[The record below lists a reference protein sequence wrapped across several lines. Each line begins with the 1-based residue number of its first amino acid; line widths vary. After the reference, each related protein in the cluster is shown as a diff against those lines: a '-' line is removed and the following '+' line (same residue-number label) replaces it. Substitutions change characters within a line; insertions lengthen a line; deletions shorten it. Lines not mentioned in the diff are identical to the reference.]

1 MGINSLNSLVK
12 RHAANAYFELPI
24 TKLAGKRIAI
34 DAYNWMYTYI
44 AIARKKVITYTDVT
58 VAEPD
63 VSEIRREWFAAAIDF
78 ILQLL
83 VDGITP
89 IFVFDGESPVEKDGT
104 QAKRRAAKVAARAK
118 IEALQA
124 QVKQALQVKQDNSA
138 AIVEALRKEL
148 RNYVTIT
155 EEDSKIFQT
164 VLTGIGIPCLQAAS
178 EGEQLC
184 SMLCADGIV
193 AAVYSVDTDNLA
205 YGCPL
210 LITGFSQNS
219 SRAANGDRIR
229 HLDCVR
235 LDYILAGLALDHVT
249 FVDLCIMCG
258 CDHNTNM
265 PGIAAI
271 KSYALIKQYGTI
283 DKLPVK
289 HDITCL
295 LHKTCR
301 RLFSYVPS
309 QDLIVGTV
317 PLYDI
322 NLKALD
328 TAAQHLQAAGT
339 ASLLGKITA
348 VYQIVKPSSAGYIV
362 DLQLQPLLKYV
373 PVSDNIAV
381 VTPVVTPSVTPRIVR
396 LNIIYKS
403 TT

>member
-1 MGINSLNSLVK
+1 
-12 RHAANAYFELPI
+12 
-24 TKLAGKRIAI
+24 
-34 DAYNWMYTYI
+34 
-44 AIARKKVITYTDVT
+44 
-58 VAEPD
+58 
-63 VSEIRREWFAAAIDF
+63 
-78 ILQLL
+78 
-83 VDGITP
+83 
-89 IFVFDGESPVEKDGT
+89 
-104 QAKRRAAKVAARAK
+104 
-118 IEALQA
+118 
-124 QVKQALQVKQDNSA
+124 
-138 AIVEALRKEL
+138 
-148 RNYVTIT
+148 
-155 EEDSKIFQT
+155 
-164 VLTGIGIPCLQAAS
+164 
-178 EGEQLC
+178 
-184 SMLCADGIV
+184 
-193 AAVYSVDTDNLA
+193 
-205 YGCPL
+205 
-210 LITGFSQNS
+210 
-219 SRAANGDRIR
+219 
-229 HLDCVR
+229 
-235 LDYILAGLALDHVT
+235 
-249 FVDLCIMCG
+249 
-258 CDHNTNM
+258 M